1 MGRKNRRTITEDKKF
16 DKFIKS
22 FMAEQKGKQQRYVPQ
37 KSIID
42 SRRQSYESRR
52 NEERMTFAIEQ
63 LELNNIDYEIVD
75 EDRGLIHCKRKN
87 DNYVFRFYAH
97 SGFIVGFSDFKG
109 LRALIMLLKQNTE
122 VK

>member
-22 FMAEQKGKQQRYVPQ
+22 FMAEQKGKQQSYVSQ
-37 KSIID
+37 RSTIN
-42 SRRQSYESRR
+42 SRRQLYESRR
-52 NEERMTFAIEQ
+52 NEERMAFAIEQ

-75 EDRGLIHCKRKN
+75 ESRSLIHCKRKS
-87 DNYVFRFYAH
+87 DNQVIRFYANT
-97 SGFIVGFSDFKG
+97 GFIVGYADFKG
-109 LRALIMLLKQNTE
+109 LRSLIKLLNQNTE